1 MATHMFM
8 IMPALMLMDMAAEIP
23 MYMPVNTPTPIQIM
37 PEHMPMFTPAHIL
50 IIQMSVSN
58 LIFTNH

>member
-1 MATHMFM
+1 MPTHMFM
-8 IMPALMLMDMAAEIP
+8 IMPALMPKDTTVHIP

-37 PEHMPMFTPAHIL
+37 PEHMPMFTQSYIL
-50 IIQMSVSN
+50 IHMPVSN